1 MTVVADTN
9 IFVISLTSKSPY
21 HKIFTA
27 LRDGKFSLA
36 VSNEILL
43 EYHEIISQK
52 YSPRTAH
59 EFLNLLSELPNIEF
73 TTVYYNW
80 NLIPADVDDNKF
92 VDCAIAAAA
101 DYLVSEDKH
110 FNILRQTDFPKVN
123 LLNIDEFM
131 GLL

>member
-1 MTVVADTN
+1 MTIVADTN

-43 EYHEIISQK
+43 EYLEVISQK
-52 YSPRTAH
+52 YSPRTAN
-59 EFLNLLSELPNIEF
+59 EFLNLLAELPNVQF
-73 TTVYYNW
+73 TTVYYQW
-80 NLIPADVDDNKF
+80 NLITADEDDNKF

-101 DYLVSEDKH
+101 EYFGGVTYNCGWNKTLKTKMKYLKT
-110 FNILRQTDFPKVN
+110 LTA
-123 LLNIDEFM
+123 
-131 GLL
+131 